1 MGSFYQ
7 DSENRRIQE
16 CLDEGNFKEAK
27 VGFGVRDKDGF
38 CVVKKALYEGNY
50 VNKRNK
56 LLSDRW
62 FSKCDNFDGKDYA
75 VVGDNFSISKSS
87 NYKYNL
93 ISKSGKLMFDTWYY
107 KVDYYGGNI
116 ARVTLEDIGSFTY
129 NFIII
134 PTGKLLSP
142 DLWFD
147 ECSNYFEEGFASVKI
162 KNKGWNYI
170 NEKGSIVFDN
180 WFYSVETFYKGFAIV
195 EDIDKGWNIIN
206 ICGNIMSDSWFNTRN
221 DANIFLLKLYSKDF
235 EKYNFNFVWRFLANI
250 DKKFYEFDDNQYG
263 IQSIKIDYE
272 ANPKIVINRKEKKF
286 LPYNIELA
294 EVIELIKNVLNM
306 NENGK

>member
-1 MGSFYQ
+1 MSNIKFEEVQGLL
-7 DSENRRIQE
+7 DSGKDPEEVFDDI
-16 CLDEGNFKEAK
+16 LDEKE
-27 VGFGVRDKDGF
+27 GFRVVYLNDKQ
-38 CVVKKALYEGNY
+38 NY
-50 VNKRNK
+50 LSDKNK
-56 LLSDRW
+56 LL
-62 FSKCDNFDGKDYA
+62 F
-75 VVGDNFSISKSS
+75 
-87 NYKYNL
+87 
-93 ISKSGKLMFDTWYY
+93 
-107 KVDYYGGNI
+107 
-116 ARVTLEDIGSFTY
+116 
-129 NFIII
+129 
-134 PTGKLLSP
+134 P